1 MHSVASTSRLKL
13 KTKSVVFLQRQLII
27 LLFIW
32 MLRSLGPWICFLK
45 APFQGI
51 IKIVSYD
58 FRLGEPCLTGLKAE
72 QVLPYYYPMLLKKHE
87 EEETHN
93 NKIFF
98 LSNQRQKRWTK
109 TRKLEEVFPSLFYF
123 EKLALKDTPFRLNL
137 HGKERR
143 KNGWVGTLLSLYKV
157 MREKTVLNHI
167 AAPWGWD
174 QWLDWQDAWPSA
186 FQANGDRLA
195 SVAQVWYW
203 MNQTVSSCSLAV

>member
-51 IKIVSYD
+51 SKIVSYD
-58 FRLGEPCLTGLKAE
+58 FRLGEPCLTGLKVE

-87 EEETHN
+87 EEETRN

-98 LSNQRQKRWTK
+98 LSNQRQKMNKDQKVGGSFPFFVLFWKACFKRYS
-109 TRKLEEVFPSLFYF
+109 FPSQSTWEGKK
-123 EKLALKDTPFRLNL
+123 EKWMSRDFIVVVQSY
-137 HGKERR
+137 ERE
-143 KNGWVGTLLSLYKV
+143 NC
-157 MREKTVLNHI
+157 
-167 AAPWGWD
+167 A
-174 QWLDWQDAWPSA
+174 
-186 FQANGDRLA
+186 
-195 SVAQVWYW
+195 
-203 MNQTVSSCSLAV
+203 